1 MTRAALQGVWVALP
15 QAYLHGGSTAMKRL
29 IFAGILL
36 LVSGTVSLADGLFW
50 VVGNRASGKCNIV
63 TSNPVIIGDVW
74 FGDGPYKSKADAK
87 LARSTIRA
95 CPALT
100 PDEEKDED
108 RTN

>member
-1 MTRAALQGVWVALP
+1 
-15 QAYLHGGSTAMKRL
+15 
-29 IFAGILL
+29 
-36 LVSGTVSLADGLFW
+36 
-50 VVGNRASGKCNIV
+50 V

-95 CPALT
+95 CPAPA

-108 RTN
+108 STN